1 MRLLEN
7 AAHGDSADHARELQ
21 GSGDDGSL
29 TGGHRDRFARIPL
42 AMEDPLHPFSGRHQ
56 PGQLLWEI
64 DSSLVSE
71 PEFTAVVGEAVDAQ
85 AHSSVVEKNITGFE
99 DGFVQS
105 HHTMRA
111 FPKDPTLELP
121 AIEGGVTRA
130 KRRETFRRIL
140 VFQHS
145 CGGHDFKN
153 RPWRKLSLDG
163 TIEQRL
169 LPVL

>member
-1 MRLLEN
+1 
-7 AAHGDSADHARELQ
+7 
-21 GSGDDGSL
+21 
-29 TGGHRDRFARIPL
+29 
-42 AMEDPLHPFSGRHQ
+42 
-56 PGQLLWEI
+56 
-64 DSSLVSE
+64 
-71 PEFTAVVGEAVDAQ
+71 
-85 AHSSVVEKNITGFE
+85 
-99 DGFVQS
+99 
-105 HHTMRA
+105 MRA

-169 LPVL
+169 LPVLVETLPVVCRDAHSEIVWIQCGVTHHRQDFAGARIQRDCGTRARSQRLL